1 MRNTANRAPL
11 MEPEHA
17 LPPFQG
23 NAVVDPGL
31 KRDSKNQSKIRQKAG
46 KSKFQEEIKY
56 QYIV

>member
-1 MRNTANRAPL
+1 

-46 KSKFQEEIKY
+46 KSKFQEETKY